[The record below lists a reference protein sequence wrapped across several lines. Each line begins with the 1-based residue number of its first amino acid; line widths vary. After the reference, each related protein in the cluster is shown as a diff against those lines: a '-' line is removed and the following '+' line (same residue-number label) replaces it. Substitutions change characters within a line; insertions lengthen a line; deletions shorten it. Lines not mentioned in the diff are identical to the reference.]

1 MKKLQFLRS
10 ISCATLAFAA
20 LTLASCS
27 DDDDKSPESKN
38 ELEQNYFTIEDA
50 TYSESALPEATT
62 SATIEGLSINNQA
75 MSGGMNIITVVSE
88 ETYTT
93 FYVGVAGVEGHYAYT
108 PQTSTEESGYHSY
121 TIPVMYSTSYNED
134 ITMAICAKTAA
145 GKITET
151 TKTDVS
157 FVESKTGALDIK
169 LVFSNAKDI
178 DLHLIMPSGREIY
191 FGNRGGDVT
200 LADGSVITYGL
211 DHDSNAGC
219 NIDNL
224 NNENIYIPAELIEN
238 GTYTVKVN
246 MWSNCDTS
254 IPTSWSIVARYKG
267 ELIRN
272 ASGHNPASGVYPTG
286 AGNGD
291 HTEVMT
297 FTITD
302 GNIDINNDM
311 SASHIKSIK
320 PIELT
325 EIDRFKL
332 DNDLFDQG
340 F

>member
-1 MKKLQFLRS
+1 MKKFQLLRG

-27 DDDDKSPESKN
+27 DDDKGPDSKP
-38 ELEQNYFTIEDA
+38 ELEDKYFTIENA
-50 TYSESALPEATT
+50 TYSESAMPEATT
-62 SATIEGLSINNQA
+62 ASTIDGLSINDQA
-75 MSGGMNIITVVSE
+75 LSGGMNLITIVSQ
-88 ETYTT
+88 ETYRK
-93 FYVGVAGVEGHYAYT
+93 FFVGVEGVEGHFVYT
-108 PQTSTEESGYHSY
+108 PATSADMSGYHSY
-121 TIPVMYSTSYNED
+121 TIPVMYSTNYNQD
-134 ITMAICAKTAA
+134 ITMAISAETAE
-145 GKITET
+145 GKITEA
-151 TKTDVS
+151 TKAQVA

-211 DHDSNAGC
+211 DHDSNAAC

-246 MWSNCDTS
+246 MWSNCDAS

-267 ELIRN
+267 ELLRN
-272 ASGHNPASGVYPTG
+272 ASGHNPASGVYPEG
-286 AGNGD
+286 AGSGD

-297 FTITD
+297 FTISD
-302 GNIDINNDM
+302 GAIDLNDDK
-311 SASHIKSIK
+311 STSHIKSIK
-320 PIELT
+320 PIKHSEMDL
-325 EIDRFKL
+325 FKI